1 MRRARK
7 SLALLGMARFLELT
21 RLVASESGFGF
32 LVFTVRSFF
41 STCANEHKWVALSF
55 NVKGWFYVGK
65 SVGSAALFLVGSG
78 LCAAVATLDASGLL
92 MHRG

>member
-41 STCANEHKWVALSF
+41 FDVCQRAQVGGSF
-55 NVKGWFYVGK
+55 FQCQRVVLRGK